1 MRKKQN
7 PELDIQTLQFCIQ
20 NPFSVGV
27 QITFPERL
35 NNSSQLIITL
45 IRHGLKSKEKATQSA
60 LRSTTLIPRQ
70 QEGDIEHSS
79 CRNRKKKVVI
89 KTV

>member
-1 MRKKQN
+1 MRWPYTEKEMRKKQN
-7 PELDIQTLQFCIQ
+7 PELDFQTLQFCIQ

-45 IRHGLKSKEKATQSA
+45 IRQWIEKQRKSHTIYTPFDNFDSE
-60 LRSTTLIPRQ
+60 TT
-70 QEGDIEHSS
+70 GG
-79 CRNRKKKVVI
+79 
-89 KTV
+89 